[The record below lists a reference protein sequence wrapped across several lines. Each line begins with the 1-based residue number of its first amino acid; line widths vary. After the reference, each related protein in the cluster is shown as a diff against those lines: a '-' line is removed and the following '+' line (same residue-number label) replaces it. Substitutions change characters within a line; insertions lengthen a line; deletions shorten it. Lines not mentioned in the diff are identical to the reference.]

1 MGKNKAAPITAS
13 MITPVAAA
21 GLVRKG
27 EATSTESYVSPLGP
41 SAIPTR
47 PAALPIGASLAG
59 SARVNSEESTWPP
72 APGSTLT
79 VKIAICHD
87 NKYNARRKYFPSVI
101 KERAASIAAN
111 GQKVAA
117 AACAHPD
124 RPGEFILIDG
134 GYRKRALQHLGRD
147 EIIIRIEEAK
157 TDRDL
162 YRLSRLYNKERNDG
176 TALDDA
182 LAWQQLL
189 DDGVASDQN
198 DLAVLNGVDK
208 VIVSKTLSLLK
219 LPESAFELLQDDPA
233 GVGYAVGYEL
243 YLLSKVAP
251 LEDLM
256 KAIDKVRS
264 EEGMTVLELEALRRR
279 FGLPSRPRKQ
289 KEMSRVYRITRA
301 GAQVGFLK
309 DWDNGKVALEV
320 SIDDPRKRAEL
331 VEELRRKF
339 GLEAAEQ
346 EDGSQH

>member
-1 MGKNKAAPITAS
+1 MATKSKAAAISGDMINPVPTHLGIVQKGAAVS
-13 MITPVAAA
+13 MDH
-21 GLVRKG
+21 
-27 EATSTESYVSPLGP
+27 YVSPLSNPGAVP
-41 SAIPTR
+41 VR
-47 PAALPIGASLAG
+47 PAVPPLGATASRVE
-59 SARVNSEESTWPP
+59 SAWPP
-72 APGSTLT
+72 APGVTMT
-79 VKIAICHD
+79 VKIATCHD
-87 NKYNARRKYFPSVI
+87 NRYNARRKYFPSII
-101 KERAASIAAN
+101 KDRAASIAAD

-147 EIIIRIEEAK
+147 EILIRIEEAK

-176 TALDDA
+176 SALDDA

-189 DDGVASDQN
+189 DDGVAVDQN

-208 VIVSKTLSLLK
+208 GIVSKTLSLLK

-243 YLLSKVAP
+243 YLLSKAAP

-264 EEGMTVLELEALRRR
+264 EEGMTVLELAALRRR
-279 FGLPSRPRKQ
+279 FDAPSRPRKQ
-289 KEMSRVYRITRA
+289 KEMSRVYRISRD

-309 DWDNGKVALEV
+309 DWDNGKVAFEV
-320 SIDDPRKRAEL
+320 TIDDARKRAEL
-331 VEELRRKF
+331 VEEIKRKF
-339 GLEAAEQ
+339 GLESVEHEAGGAE
-346 EDGSQH
+346 